1 VPNHP
6 APPPIGAD
14 PSCIR
19 DLPAPIPELVAL
31 GQRITAAREARGLN
45 LQELAARLR
54 MGPEQLQALENA
66 DTKHWPELVF
76 VIAQLR
82 RVAVILEMDAEE
94 AVAALRTSAPAR
106 SAAITAAPAGPRRP
120 DVPLRQAPSHRRGFP
135 PAAGFRT
142 AWPLLAGSFMLLG
155 IAAVGL
161 GVLWHRGASA
171 PSGTGQPTSIS
182 RADFAATA
190 RGGNSSPA
198 AATRAPAPAGPGR
211 LVLRSK
217 EPSWLEV
224 RDGQGA
230 TLFAGTLAGEKSFPL
245 GQGLRVMAGRPDL
258 VRAELAGQEPRVLGP
273 IDQVIWRSFAASAG
287 NTAAAGERPALPKT
301 PAP

>member
-54 MGPEQLQALENA
+54 MGPEQLQALEIA
-66 DTKHWPELVF
+66 DTKHLPELVF
-76 VIAQLR
+76 VIAHLR
-82 RVAVILEMDAEE
+82 RVAVILEMDVEE
-94 AVAALRTSAPAR
+94 AVAALRASAPAR

-120 DVPLRQAPSHRRGFP
+120 DVPLRQAPSHRRGSP
-135 PAAGFRT
+135 PTAGSRT
-142 AWPLLAGSFMLLG
+142 AWPLLAGSFMLIG
-155 IAAVGL
+155 TAAVGL
-161 GVLWHRGASA
+161 GVLWHRGATS
-171 PSGTGQPTSIS
+171 PSGTGQPTTLS
-182 RADFAATA
+182 RADFAATP
-190 RGGNSSPA
+190 GGANSSP
-198 AATRAPAPAGPGR
+198 ATRAPAPAGPGR
-211 LVLRSK
+211 LLLRSK

-230 TLFAGTLAGEKSFPL
+230 TLFAGTLVGEKSFPL

-258 VRAELAGQEPRVLGP
+258 VHAELAGQEPRVLGP
-273 IDQVIWRSFAASAG
+273 IDQVIWRSFAASPGSA
-287 NTAAAGERPALPKT
+287 AAAGERPAPPKT